1 MLTGGTVKF
10 RLPPCQIV
18 QRQQSL
24 PWGRPAFHILGTSF
38 LRGSVFQGI
47 LRQTSVYHKT
57 PLSGFNTQ
65 NPGRM
70 QPSTSAFGNEPATTA
85 AGNGPA
91 IRKLS
96 PHGKRTGIPF
106 IAGTHAPIKWEIHLP
121 AASIRIIHPAN
132 IPKKIPANLSSRKPI
147 PRKTPPMQANTAIAS
162 ILKKSDNNI
171 NITLI
176 LFHYPAIRDGV
187 SCNSRPFPAEN
198 GRPTSFQ
205 APASLRFPHWTA
217 PQMRPWNGFPARHSP
232 WHN

>member
-1 MLTGGTVKF
+1 MGGCLVPQRRIYSGLEGGGIEYVLVCLPVKDGKAKLKRTTAFMLTGGTVKF

-106 IAGTHAPIKWEIHLP
+106 IAGNNGL
-121 AASIRIIHPAN
+121 
-132 IPKKIPANLSSRKPI
+132 
-147 PRKTPPMQANTAIAS
+147 TPPSNG
-162 ILKKSDNNI
+162 KS
-171 NITLI
+171 T
-176 LFHYPAIRDGV
+176 F
-187 SCNSRPFPAEN
+187 RPLPSE
-198 GRPTSFQ
+198 
-205 APASLRFPHWTA
+205 
-217 PQMRPWNGFPARHSP
+217 
-232 WHN
+232 

>member
-1 MLTGGTVKF
+1 MTSGTGVPQTLRKSKTKKGNSF
-10 RLPPCQIV
+10 HAD
-18 QRQQSL
+18 
-24 PWGRPAFHILGTSF
+24 GRDGKIPSPALSNSTIPGTSF

-106 IAGTHAPIKWEIHLP
+106 IAGNNGL
-121 AASIRIIHPAN
+121 
-132 IPKKIPANLSSRKPI
+132 
-147 PRKTPPMQANTAIAS
+147 TPPSNG
-162 ILKKSDNNI
+162 KS
-171 NITLI
+171 T
-176 LFHYPAIRDGV
+176 F
-187 SCNSRPFPAEN
+187 RPLPSE
-198 GRPTSFQ
+198 
-205 APASLRFPHWTA
+205 
-217 PQMRPWNGFPARHSP
+217 
-232 WHN
+232 